1 MPAHGP
7 AEPFVVGA
15 THRSSGIA
23 LRDRLFIDDA
33 AVPDLFRR
41 LAAAGVRQAIVLSTC
56 DRVEVQGVSE
66 EPRRAIDAV
75 SAILADRAGE
85 EVAAIAREIDT
96 LTGESAVRRI
106 FGVAASLESQVIG
119 EPQVLG
125 QVKAGHRLAARHGMI
140 GPELE
145 TLLQAAY
152 MVAKQV
158 RTETPIAERS
168 VTLASGAVQL
178 ARDVHGDLSEVN
190 GLILGLGDIGDLI
203 GGQLRLAGV
212 ARMMLTGPSRRTE
225 AEARRM
231 GCNFTPFHALD
242 DALAEADIIVTASGA
257 GRYLVT
263 TEAMER
269 ALRRRRYRP
278 VLVIDGGVPGDVE
291 PTANDLDDVFVYTL
305 DDLESVARENRAER
319 EAAAADAWRI
329 VDAAVAAW
337 RRSRAERDA
346 VPTLVALRER
356 FEAIR
361 QEVLAADPRADA
373 GEATRRLVNR
383 LLHAPSIALRDVA
396 ANAGED
402 VDEAARV
409 VDRLFGLSGDGD
421 AATGSEAEG
430 EKDGR
435 ERRTDESG

>member
-15 THRSSGIA
+15 THRSSTIV

-33 AVPDLFRR
+33 AAPDLFRR
-41 LAAAGVRQAIVLSTC
+41 LAEAGVRQAIVLSTC
-56 DRVEVQGVSE
+56 DRVEVQGMSE
-66 EPRRAIDAV
+66 APLEAIDTACG
-75 SAILADRAGE
+75 ILADRAGSDS
-85 EVAAIAREIDT
+85 AAIAGEIES
-96 LTGESAVRRI
+96 LTGDSAARRI
-106 FGVAASLESQVIG
+106 FGVAASLESQVVG

-125 QVKAGHRLAARHGMI
+125 QVKAAHRLATRHGMV

-152 MVAKQV
+152 MAAKRV

-168 VTLASGAVQL
+168 VTLASGAVQT
-178 ARDVHGDLSEVN
+178 ARDLHGDLSEVS
-190 GLILGLGDIGDLI
+190 GLILGLGDMGDLI

-212 ARMMLTGPSRRTE
+212 VRMVLTGPSRRSE

-231 GCNFTPFHALD
+231 GCNFTPFEALD

-263 TEAMER
+263 AEAMER
-269 ALRRRRYRP
+269 ALKRRRHRP

-291 PTANDLDDVFVYTL
+291 PAVHELDDAFVYTL
-305 DDLESVARENRAER
+305 DDLELVARHNRAGR
-319 EAAAADAWRI
+319 EAAAEDAWRI
-329 VDAAVAAW
+329 VDAAVTAW

-346 VPTLVALRER
+346 VPTLVALRDR
-356 FEAIR
+356 FDAIR
-361 QEVLAADPRADA
+361 DEVLAADPKADA

-383 LLHAPSIALRDVA
+383 LLHTPSKALRDVA
-396 ANAGED
+396 GNAGED
-402 VDEAARV
+402 ADEAVRV
-409 VDRLFGLSGDGD
+409 VTRLFGL
-421 AATGSEAEG
+421 AEENPG
-430 EKDGR
+430 G
-435 ERRTDESG
+435 G

>member
-23 LRDRLFIDDA
+23 LRDRLFIDDSA
-33 AVPDLFRR
+33 APDLFRR
-41 LAAAGVRQAIVLSTC
+41 LKESGIRQAIVLSTC
-56 DRVEVQGVSE
+56 DRVEVQGMSE
-66 EPRRAIDAV
+66 TPLQAIDTV
-75 SAILADRAGE
+75 RGVLAARAGE
-85 EVAAIAREIDT
+85 DAAAIAGEIDA
-96 LTGESAVRRI
+96 LSSDAAVRRI

-125 QVKAGHRLAARHGMI
+125 QVKAGHRLAARYGMV

-152 MVAKQV
+152 MAAKRV

-168 VTLASGAVQL
+168 VTLASGAVQI
-178 ARDVHGDLSEVN
+178 ARDLHGDLNAVQS
-190 GLILGLGDIGDLI
+190 LILGLGDMGDLI

-212 ARMMLTGPSRRTE
+212 GRMVLTGPSRRSE
-225 AEARRM
+225 SEARRM
-231 GCNFTPFHALD
+231 GCNFTPFEALD

-263 TEAMER
+263 AEAMRR
-269 ALRRRRYRP
+269 ALKRRRHRP

-291 PTANDLDDVFVYTL
+291 PAVHDLDDAFVYTL
-305 DDLESVARENRAER
+305 DDLELVARQNLAGR
-319 EAAAADAWRI
+319 EAAAEDAWRI
-329 VDAAVAAW
+329 VDEAVAAW

-346 VPTLVALRER
+346 VPTLVALRDR

-361 QEVLAADPRADA
+361 KEVLAADPQANA
-373 GEATRRLVNR
+373 GEATRRLINR
-383 LLHAPSIALRDVA
+383 LLHEPSTALRDVA

-402 VDEAARV
+402 VDEAVRV
-409 VDRLFGLSGDGD
+409 VNRLFGLAGENPD
-421 AATGSEAEG
+421 AGAN
-430 EKDGR
+430 
-435 ERRTDESG
+435 ESGNDEE

>member
-15 THRSSGIA
+15 THRSSTIV

-33 AVPDLFRR
+33 AAPDLFRR
-41 LAAAGVRQAIVLSTC
+41 LAEAGVRQAIVLSTC
-56 DRVEVQGVSE
+56 DRVEVQGMSE
-66 EPRRAIDAV
+66 APLEAIDTACG
-75 SAILADRAGE
+75 ILADRAGSDS
-85 EVAAIAREIDT
+85 AAIAGEIES
-96 LTGESAVRRI
+96 LTGDSAARRI
-106 FGVAASLESQVIG
+106 FGVAASLESQVVG

-125 QVKAGHRLAARHGMI
+125 QVKAAHRLATRYGMV

-152 MVAKQV
+152 MAAKRV

-168 VTLASGAVQL
+168 VTLASGAVQT
-178 ARDVHGDLSEVN
+178 ARDLHGDLSEVS
-190 GLILGLGDIGDLI
+190 GLILGLGDMGDLI

-212 ARMMLTGPSRRTE
+212 VRMVLTGPSRRSE

-231 GCNFTPFHALD
+231 GCNFTPFEALD

-263 TEAMER
+263 AEAMER
-269 ALRRRRYRP
+269 ALKRRRHRP

-291 PTANDLDDVFVYTL
+291 PAVHELDDAFVYTL
-305 DDLESVARENRAER
+305 DDLELVARHNRAGR
-319 EAAAADAWRI
+319 EAAAEDAWRI
-329 VDAAVAAW
+329 VDAAVTAW

-346 VPTLVALRER
+346 VPTLVALRDR
-356 FEAIR
+356 FDAIR
-361 QEVLAADPRADA
+361 DEVLAADPKADA

-383 LLHAPSIALRDVA
+383 LLHTPSKALRDVA
-396 ANAGED
+396 GNAGED
-402 VDEAARV
+402 ADEAVRV
-409 VDRLFGLSGDGD
+409 VTRLFGLAEENPGGDLNENENGN
-421 AATGSEAEG
+421 
-430 EKDGR
+430 
-435 ERRTDESG
+435 DEE

>member
-7 AEPFVVGA
+7 AEPFVIGA
-15 THRSSGIA
+15 THRSSTIV

-33 AVPDLFRR
+33 AAPDLFRR
-41 LAAAGVRQAIVLSTC
+41 LAEAGVKQAIVLSTC
-56 DRVEVQGVSE
+56 DRVEVQGMSASPLE
-66 EPRRAIDAV
+66 AIDAV
-75 SAILADRAGE
+75 CRIFADRAGE
-85 EVAAIAREIDT
+85 DTAAIAGELES
-96 LTGESAVRRI
+96 LTGDSAARRI

-125 QVKAGHRLAARHGMI
+125 QVKAGHRLATRYGMV

-145 TLLQAAY
+145 SLLQDAY
-152 MVAKQV
+152 MAAKRV

-168 VTLASGAVQL
+168 VTLVSGAVQI
-178 ARDVHGDLSEVN
+178 ARDVHGDLSGVN
-190 GLILGLGDIGDLI
+190 VLILGLGDMGDLI

-212 ARMMLTGPSRRTE
+212 ARMALTGPSRRSE

-231 GCNFTPFHALD
+231 GCHFTPFEALD

-263 TEAMER
+263 AEAMEQ
-269 ALRRRRYRP
+269 ALKRRRHRP

-291 PTANDLDDVFVYTL
+291 PAVHELDDAFVYTL
-305 DDLESVARENRAER
+305 DDLELVARENRAGR
-319 EAAAADAWRI
+319 EAAAEDAWRI
-329 VDAAVAAW
+329 VDAGVAAW

-361 QEVLAADPRADA
+361 DEILAADPKADA

-383 LLHAPSIALRDVA
+383 LLHAPSKALRDVA

-402 VDEAARV
+402 ADEAVRV
-409 VDRLFGLSGDGD
+409 VTRLFGLAEENPGGDVNENGN
-421 AATGSEAEG
+421 
-430 EKDGR
+430 
-435 ERRTDESG
+435 DED

>member
-15 THRSSGIA
+15 THRSSTIV

-33 AVPDLFRR
+33 AAPDLFRR
-41 LAAAGVRQAIVLSTC
+41 LAEAGVRQAIVLSTC
-56 DRVEVQGVSE
+56 DRVEVQGMSE
-66 EPRRAIDAV
+66 APLEAIDTACG
-75 SAILADRAGE
+75 ILADRAGSDS
-85 EVAAIAREIDT
+85 AAIAGEIES
-96 LTGESAVRRI
+96 LTGDSAARRI
-106 FGVAASLESQVIG
+106 FGVAASLESQVVG

-125 QVKAGHRLAARHGMI
+125 QVKAAHRLATRHGMV

-152 MVAKQV
+152 MAAKRV

-168 VTLASGAVQL
+168 VTLASGAVQT
-178 ARDVHGDLSEVN
+178 ARDLHGDLSEVS
-190 GLILGLGDIGDLI
+190 GLILGLGDMGDLI

-212 ARMMLTGPSRRTE
+212 VRMVLTGPSRRSE

-231 GCNFTPFHALD
+231 GCNFTPFEALD

-263 TEAMER
+263 AEAMER
-269 ALRRRRYRP
+269 ALKRRRHRP

-291 PTANDLDDVFVYTL
+291 PAVHELDDAFVYTL
-305 DDLESVARENRAER
+305 DDLELVARHNRAGR
-319 EAAAADAWRI
+319 EAAAEDAWRI
-329 VDAAVAAW
+329 VDAAVTAW

-346 VPTLVALRER
+346 VPTLVALRDR
-356 FEAIR
+356 FDAIR
-361 QEVLAADPRADA
+361 DEVLAADPKADA

-383 LLHAPSIALRDVA
+383 LLHTPSKALRDVA
-396 ANAGED
+396 GNAGED
-402 VDEAARV
+402 ADEAVRV
-409 VDRLFGLSGDGD
+409 VTRLFGLAEENPGGDVNENENGN
-421 AATGSEAEG
+421 
-430 EKDGR
+430 
-435 ERRTDESG
+435 DEE